1 MLSRLV
7 QSILKAVENELSFDN
22 IICFTDSQVSL
33 SWIKAEEKE
42 LKTFVQNRVIE
53 IRQNVKAENWS
64 YCRTNENP
72 ADLVTRIEGNG
83 VENTIW
89 WERADLVTR
98 IEGNGVENTIWWEGA
113 DLVTR
118 IEGNGVENTIW
129 WEGAD
134 LVTRIEGNG
143 VENTI
148 WWEGADFLKS
158 NKLDVTKY
166 SLPEHLVFD
175 FEKEVR
181 ITETMTFT
189 TNELKTI
196 ENIIDI
202 HKYSEQRFIKVV
214 PNNRFSQ

>member
-1 MLSRLV
+1 MAPLKRKETIPRLELLGNLLLSRLV
-7 QSILKAVENELSFDN
+7 QSILKAVETELTFDN

-33 SWIKAEEKE
+33 SWIKTEEKE

-89 WERADLVTR
+89 WE
-98 IEGNGVENTIWWEGA
+98 
-113 DLVTR
+113 
-118 IEGNGVENTIW
+118 
-129 WEGAD
+129 
-134 LVTRIEGNG
+134 
-143 VENTI
+143 
-148 WWEGADFLKS
+148 GADFLKS

-166 SLPEHLVFD
+166 NLPEHLVFD

-181 ITETMTFT
+181 IIETMTFT
-189 TNELKTI
+189 NSELKTI

-202 HKYSEQRFIKVV
+202 HKYSDLLRLYRITALVKRFCENLKSSVTKQNILRSEYLTAQEIRDARKLWIEANQR
-214 PNNRFSQ
+214 